1 MRRTISRLCV
11 GSTFLAAVAA
21 GAAPSCSERLT
32 AATDGPALVG
42 AAATTGDAAATTGN
56 TGGAGG
62 RPDAG
67 SDADAGRRIPV
78 PRSDAGNPTTGCSL
92 VGSWY
97 LTSSHGS
104 VYSHDVIAF
113 EADGSYYGGA
123 NGADLV
129 DDHDFAGQYAV
140 NGSTFSLLSSS
151 GDGTCTGPGTFD
163 VQFQSN
169 CAIAILRERTTACT
183 GTRTAVAGEVI
194 LIEETVDAGT
204 PPGTNRCPPIPPTDP
219 GNPAT
224 GCSLVGLW
232 SLSNS
237 HGTVQS
243 KGLVQFRADGSY
255 YGGPTGVDLTQT
267 YTYDGEYSVSGS
279 TFNLVF
285 SCGDGTCTGSGSF
298 DMQFQGDCA
307 AATLTERST
316 ECTGNRTAV
325 AGNVSLTRVN

>member
-1 MRRTISRLCV
+1 MRSTISRLCA
-11 GSTFLAAVAA
+11 GSMFLVLFAA
-21 GAAPSCSERLT
+21 GAALSCNEHLT
-32 AATDGPALVG
+32 SPTDGGNTAVGVDATTAGAGG
-42 AAATTGDAAATTGN
+42 AAA
-56 TGGAGG
+56 

-67 SDADAGRRIPV
+67 SNSDARPAPV
-78 PRSDAGNPTTGCSL
+78 PPSDSGTPATDCSL

-123 NGADLV
+123 NGGDLLNNHAF
-129 DDHDFAGQYAV
+129 DGQYAV
-140 NGSTFSLLSSS
+140 NGSTFSLISSS

-163 VQFQSN
+163 MQFQSN

-183 GTRTAVAGEVI
+183 GNRTAVAGEVI
-194 LIEETVDAGT
+194 LIQQTADAGMS
-204 PPGTNRCPPIPPTDP
+204 PVANMCPPVPPTDP

-224 GCSLVGLW
+224 GCSMVGLW
-232 SLSNS
+232 SLSSS
-237 HGTVQS
+237 HGAVQS
-243 KGLVQFRADGSY
+243 TGFIQFRADGSY
-255 YGGPTGVDLTQT
+255 YGGTSGVVLTQT
-267 YTYDGEYSVSGS
+267 YGYDGEYNVSGS

-285 SCGDGTCTGSGSF
+285 SCGDGTCTGSGTF
-298 DMQFQGDCA
+298 DMQFQSDCA

-325 AGNVSLTRVN
+325 AGSVALARMN